1 MAGVGAGES
10 KRKLMKEDY
19 EAVGL
24 GDLQF
29 TRGCTDC

>member
-19 EAVGL
+19 KAVGL
-24 GDLQF
+24 GESAIY
-29 TRGCTDC
+29 